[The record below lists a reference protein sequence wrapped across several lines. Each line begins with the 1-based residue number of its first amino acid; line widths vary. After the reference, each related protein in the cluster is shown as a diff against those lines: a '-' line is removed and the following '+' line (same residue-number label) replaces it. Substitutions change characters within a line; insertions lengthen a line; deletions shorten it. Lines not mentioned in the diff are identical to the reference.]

1 MPTRS
6 SSTSGTSCRC
16 GRTIAITAAL
26 HRALVRP
33 DVERFTAAFFLN
45 PPYSADYAPLPSV
58 IDCRASGALSGDQL
72 GRVPVSSYGGR
83 LRERGRVRPDQS
95 VSALSEASMAFIDIL
110 PTSSIS
116 DEVRAMY
123 ARQEA
128 HWGFVPNYAKV
139 FCHRPEIMG
148 LWAQLQVG
156 IKRHMTKRRFELITF
171 VSATALRSTLC
182 SLAHGRALMEF
193 IPEEDVLAHCARRS
207 AARSISAAEAGD
219 GGVRSQGCD

>member
-1 MPTRS
+1 
-6 SSTSGTSCRC
+6 
-16 GRTIAITAAL
+16 
-26 HRALVRP
+26 
-33 DVERFTAAFFLN
+33 
-45 PPYSADYAPLPSV
+45 
-58 IDCRASGALSGDQL
+58 
-72 GRVPVSSYGGR
+72 
-83 LRERGRVRPDQS
+83 
-95 VSALSEASMAFIDIL
+95 MAFIDII
-110 PTSSIS
+110 PNSGIS

-148 LWAQLQVG
+148 LWAQLQIG

-193 IPEEDVLAHCARRS
+193 IPEEDVLALARGEAPGS
-207 AARSISAAEAGD
+207 LSPAEVAMVAFARKVARDAPSVDAHDVEELKRLGFTDGEVFDISAAAAARAFWTKLVESLGVEAEPPFRAMSSTFRDALSVGRPINFV
-219 GGVRSQGCD
+219 G